1 MYGLRADRSLCIDSV
16 GLLRHWWRCSRAGRG
31 LSNLWRFRSGN
42 RSGRTAITLTHKTE
56 HENFVVR
63 VIEVGPDRCSG
74 SRLPGEPETQL
85 PHSTA
90 DKDAHQFVEDL
101 QTGIRETHSQRIDR
115 ACWGDGAYHLHH
127 QRLAPQADNL
137 HHEMLPMFLPI
148 ETSTP
153 DDPEPDRIDP
163 HPEEPDRIDP
173 GDPEPDDPEEPDRID
188 PDEHDPGDPE
198 QAPVVG

>member
-1 MYGLRADRSLCIDSV
+1 LSKTYRQEYGKRIHSALTVL
-16 GLLRHWWRCSRAGRG
+16 AGEMAP
-31 LSNLWRFRSGN
+31 
-42 RSGRTAITLTHKTE
+42 TICT
-56 HENFVVR
+56 
-63 VIEVGPDRCSG
+63 
-74 SRLPGEPETQL
+74 
-85 PHSTA
+85 
-90 DKDAHQFVEDL
+90 
-101 QTGIRETHSQRIDR
+101 
-115 ACWGDGAYHLHH
+115 H

>member
-1 MYGLRADRSLCIDSV
+1 MYRLTLSRHKSYRARKMLMLHCAMLTATSHRQRSCAFRCRICGGGMYGLRADRSLCIDSV

-115 ACWGDGAYHLHH
+115 ACWGNGAHHLH
-127 QRLAPQADNL
+127 P
-137 HHEMLPMFLPI
+137 P
-148 ETSTP
+148 TP
-153 DDPEPDRIDP
+153 CTASR
-163 HPEEPDRIDP
+163 
-173 GDPEPDDPEEPDRID
+173 
-188 PDEHDPGDPE
+188 
-198 QAPVVG
+198 